1 MPLYEY
7 RCEAGHLTDDYRSVD
22 DRHRPA
28 TCSACGKEAQKIV
41 SAIGHAVPDIAGYKS
56 MQTGEWIGSRSK
68 HRAHLRQ
75 HNLIEVGN
83 ERLPP
88 RKPIPLDSPR
98 EDIRRAMETTR

>member
-7 RCEAGHLTDDYRSVD
+7 RCSEGHTTDEVRAVD
-22 DRHRPA
+22 HRHDPLS
-28 TCSACGKEAQKIV
+28 CGVCGKPAEKII
-41 SAIGHAVPDIAGYKS
+41 SAVGHAMPDIAGYRS
-56 MQTGEWIGSRSK
+56 MQDGSWIGSRSK

-75 HNLIEVGN
+75 HGLIEVGN

-98 EDIRRAMETTR
+98 EDIRRALEMTR